1 MFQPVGPPASSV
13 RLGTGLCF
21 RWHLQVCIT
30 VTPANCCP
38 ADSGS
43 RSFTAPD
50 CPSQARCPMDCWILS
65 WSGRCGGPAAI
76 CWCQHLLRSR
86 PRDSDSH
93 CHVTVPLWL
102 QLKTNFCWPPGAAAH
117 GLQDWTWMQRPTVEN
132 SRRGLGPLGQFT
144 YPNLKILSSSTEFRP
159 KLSDWLSQL
168 GCFSG
173 LYLEVRIECT
183 ISDKKRQPQCNLNW
197 PQLCQWRKMAVIA
210 GSCTDMQLPHCSDK
224 D

>member
-102 QLKTNFCWPPGAAAH
+102 QLKTNFCWQPG
-117 GLQDWTWMQRPTVEN
+117 QEQRPMDCRT
-132 SRRGLGPLGQFT
+132 GPECKCQQLKT
-144 YPNLKILSSSTEFRP
+144 LEEVWDLWVNLLIQTWK
-159 KLSDWLSQL
+159 
-168 GCFSG
+168 
-173 LYLEVRIECT
+173 Y
-183 ISDKKRQPQCNLNW
+183 
-197 PQLCQWRKMAVIA
+197 
-210 GSCTDMQLPHCSDK
+210 
-224 D
+224 